1 MSGKFQKINFELDK
15 LPTMPTVATQ
25 MLELISSA
33 DASAEMLARV
43 VSKDA
48 AVSARVLKIAN
59 SSFYS
64 MSRQVT
70 TLSTAIVILGERT
83 LKNLVLAASMRGM
96 HQTFG
101 PLEKMLWEDSMVC
114 AIGSRFLARKLA
126 LVDPEEAFM
135 AGLFRHIGKVVLN
148 LQYANDADK
157 KKLLAALYKSDRQ
170 GLEEQGQ
177 ERAHFGATHAEIGA
191 ALLEFWQLSETLSLT
206 TLHHADVDLR
216 GIEERNAVNLICVVN
231 IAGELPRAFGIF
243 GGTSEIDV
251 AALLGVQALDLDAER
266 VAELIEE
273 FRVIFNENRDE
284 FLS

>member
-1 MSGKFQKINFELDK
+1 MSDKFQKINFELDK

-33 DASAEMLARV
+33 DASADMLARV

-157 KKLLAALYKSDRQ
+157 KKLLAGLYKSGRQ
-170 GLEEQGQ
+170 GLEEQ
-177 ERAHFGATHAEIGA
+177 ERTYFGATHAEIGA

-231 IAGELPRAFGIF
+231 IAGELPCAFGIF
-243 GGTSEIDV
+243 GGTSEINV
-251 AALLGVQALDLDAER
+251 AALPGVQALDLDAER

-273 FRVIFNENRDE
+273 FREIFNENRDE